1 MDLQYNI
8 VGDLTFRQLKESKY
22 YDPILTEVMFDYD
35 MMLEMVIVSD
45 SKYVLQIKRDQ
56 NIQISKRCE
65 VRDLN
70 PLLSRASS

>member
-8 VGDLTFRQLKESKY
+8 VDDLAFRQLKESKY

-45 SKYVLQIKRDQ
+45 SKYVLQIKYDQ

-65 VRDLN
+65 VRDLKV
-70 PLLSRASS
+70 